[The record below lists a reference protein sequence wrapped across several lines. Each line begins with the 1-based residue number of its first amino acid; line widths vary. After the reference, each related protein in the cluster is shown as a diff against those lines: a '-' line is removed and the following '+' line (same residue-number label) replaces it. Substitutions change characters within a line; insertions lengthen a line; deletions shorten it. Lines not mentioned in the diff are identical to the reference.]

1 MKKSWFILILFFLIL
16 AINSNIVLADEKD
29 DKIRQLESQ
38 IEQYNQEIVKKQSE
52 AQSLSNQISI
62 FELQVKQTQAEIDA
76 TNLSIKQLT
85 SAINQKEKNISEKEK
100 EIEDKNVL
108 LARYLR
114 QVQRSDQG
122 SLLEFLLKNR
132 RFSDFFNDLNS
143 ISNIQNQIHDTL
155 LKIKDLKEKLVKEKD
170 DLESDKA
177 EQEQLKH
184 IQNKQKT
191 ALEAAKK
198 GKQKLLDQTKGQE
211 KTYQQLI
218 AKTRA
223 DIEAIKN
230 GINLGITHL
239 DTAENYANGHS
250 EELLGEAIKNFDRSK
265 LFIVSKVG
273 RTKLKHDDLIKSC
286 KESLQ
291 RIGTTYLD
299 LFLIHAPSLEI
310 PIEESMKA
318 MNELYDE
325 GLIKNIGV
333 SNFSVGRM
341 IDAQKYSRAK
351 IVANQLHLNLKYR
364 ETELK
369 GLIKHCQENDVMF
382 IAWRPVQKGTILDGN
397 IKIMEEMCK
406 KYDKTPSQI
415 AINWLISQDNIVTLS
430 KTRSLAHLQENLGA
444 IGWEMAKDDIERLR
458 VEFPDQ
464 QSVSDVVP
472 LV

>member
-62 FELQVKQTQAEIDA
+62 FDLQVNQTQAEIDA

-230 GINLGITHL
+230 QPYNLAMDFKMTFDEALSYALKASINTGVRPAFLMAILKIESDWGGNVGKGTWRTDMHPRDFNAFAAITSALGLNPDSTP
-239 DTAENYANGHS
+239 
-250 EELLGEAIKNFDRSK
+250 
-265 LFIVSKVG
+265 VSKKPSYGWGGAMGPAQFIPTTWILFEEAVAKLTGHNPPSPWNLEDAFTASGLMLAQSGANKQTYQSEYDAARIYIAGG
-273 RTKLKHDDLIKSC
+273 RWRTSPTARVYARNVMA
-286 KESLQ
+286 EAA
-291 RIGTTYLD
+291 RIQKD
-299 LFLIHAPSLEI
+299 I
-310 PIEESMKA
+310 
-318 MNELYDE
+318 
-325 GLIKNIGV
+325 NIL
-333 SNFSVGRM
+333 
-341 IDAQKYSRAK
+341 
-351 IVANQLHLNLKYR
+351 NQNK
-364 ETELK
+364 
-369 GLIKHCQENDVMF
+369 
-382 IAWRPVQKGTILDGN
+382 
-397 IKIMEEMCK
+397 
-406 KYDKTPSQI
+406 
-415 AINWLISQDNIVTLS
+415 
-430 KTRSLAHLQENLGA
+430 
-444 IGWEMAKDDIERLR
+444 
-458 VEFPDQ
+458 
-464 QSVSDVVP
+464 
-472 LV
+472 

>member
-16 AINSNIVLADEKD
+16 AINSNIVFADEKD

-230 GINLGITHL
+230 QPYNLAMDFKMTFDEALSYALKASINTGVRPAFLMAILKIESDWGGNVGKGTWRTDMHPRDFNAFTAITSALGLNPDSTP
-239 DTAENYANGHS
+239 
-250 EELLGEAIKNFDRSK
+250 
-265 LFIVSKVG
+265 VSKKPSYGWGGAMGPAQFIPTTWILFEEAVA
-273 RTKLKHDDLIKSC
+273 KLTGHNPPSPWNLEDAFTASGLMLA
-286 KESLQ
+286 ESGADKQ
-291 RIGTTYLD
+291 TY
-299 LFLIHAPSLEI
+299 AA
-310 PIEESMKA
+310 ESKA
-318 MNELYDE
+318 
-325 GLIKNIGV
+325 
-333 SNFSVGRM
+333 
-341 IDAQKYSRAK
+341 AK
-351 IVANQLHLNLKYR
+351 IY
-364 ETELK
+364 
-369 GLIKHCQENDVMF
+369 
-382 IAWRPVQKGTILDGN
+382 IAGGRWN
-397 IKIMEEMCK
+397 
-406 KYDKTPSQI
+406 
-415 AINWLISQDNIVTLS
+415 
-430 KTRSLAHLQENLGA
+430 RSLTARIYSNNV
-444 IGWEMAKDDIERLR
+444 MAEAARIQKDINILN
-458 VEFPDQ
+458 Q
-464 QSVSDVVP
+464 NK
-472 LV
+472 

>member
-230 GINLGITHL
+230 QPYNLAMDFKMTFDEALSYALKASINTGVRPAFLMAILKIESDWGGNVGKGTWRTDMHPRDFNAFAAITSALGLNPDSTP
-239 DTAENYANGHS
+239 
-250 EELLGEAIKNFDRSK
+250 
-265 LFIVSKVG
+265 VSKKPSYGWGGAMGPAQFIPTTWILFEEAVAKLTGHNPPSPWNLEDAFTASGLMLAQSGANKQTYQSEYDAARIYIAGG
-273 RTKLKHDDLIKSC
+273 RWRTSPTARVYARNVMA
-286 KESLQ
+286 EAA
-291 RIGTTYLD
+291 RIQKD
-299 LFLIHAPSLEI
+299 I
-310 PIEESMKA
+310 
-318 MNELYDE
+318 
-325 GLIKNIGV
+325 NIL
-333 SNFSVGRM
+333 
-341 IDAQKYSRAK
+341 
-351 IVANQLHLNLKYR
+351 NQNK
-364 ETELK
+364 
-369 GLIKHCQENDVMF
+369 
-382 IAWRPVQKGTILDGN
+382 
-397 IKIMEEMCK
+397 
-406 KYDKTPSQI
+406 
-415 AINWLISQDNIVTLS
+415 
-430 KTRSLAHLQENLGA
+430 
-444 IGWEMAKDDIERLR
+444 
-458 VEFPDQ
+458 
-464 QSVSDVVP
+464 
-472 LV
+472 

>member
-230 GINLGITHL
+230 QPYNLAMDFKMTFDEALSYALKASINTGVRPAFLMAILKIESDWGGNVGKGTWRTDMHPRDFNAFAAITSALGLNPDSTP
-239 DTAENYANGHS
+239 
-250 EELLGEAIKNFDRSK
+250 
-265 LFIVSKVG
+265 VSKKPSYGWGGAMGPAQFIPTTWILFEEAVA
-273 RTKLKHDDLIKSC
+273 KLTGHNPPSPWNLEDAFTASGLMLA
-286 KESLQ
+286 ESGADKQ
-291 RIGTTYLD
+291 TY
-299 LFLIHAPSLEI
+299 AA
-310 PIEESMKA
+310 ESKA
-318 MNELYDE
+318 
-325 GLIKNIGV
+325 
-333 SNFSVGRM
+333 
-341 IDAQKYSRAK
+341 AK
-351 IVANQLHLNLKYR
+351 IY
-364 ETELK
+364 
-369 GLIKHCQENDVMF
+369 
-382 IAWRPVQKGTILDGN
+382 IAGGRWN
-397 IKIMEEMCK
+397 
-406 KYDKTPSQI
+406 
-415 AINWLISQDNIVTLS
+415 
-430 KTRSLAHLQENLGA
+430 RSLTARIYSNNV
-444 IGWEMAKDDIERLR
+444 MAEAARIQKDINILN
-458 VEFPDQ
+458 Q
-464 QSVSDVVP
+464 NK
-472 LV
+472 

>member
-230 GINLGITHL
+230 QPYNLAMDFKMTFDEALSYALKASINTGVRPAFLMAILKIESDWGGNVGKGTWRTDMHPRDFNAFAAITSALGLNPDSTP
-239 DTAENYANGHS
+239 
-250 EELLGEAIKNFDRSK
+250 
-265 LFIVSKVG
+265 VSKKPSYGWGGAMGPAQFIPTTWILFEEAVAKLTGHNPPSPWNLEDAFTASGLMLAQSGANKQTYQSEYDAARIYIAGG
-273 RTKLKHDDLIKSC
+273 RWRTSPTARVYARNVMA
-286 KESLQ
+286 EAA
-291 RIGTTYLD
+291 RIQKD
-299 LFLIHAPSLEI
+299 I
-310 PIEESMKA
+310 
-318 MNELYDE
+318 
-325 GLIKNIGV
+325 NIL
-333 SNFSVGRM
+333 
-341 IDAQKYSRAK
+341 
-351 IVANQLHLNLKYR
+351 NQ
-364 ETELK
+364 
-369 GLIKHCQENDVMF
+369 
-382 IAWRPVQKGTILDGN
+382 
-397 IKIMEEMCK
+397 
-406 KYDKTPSQI
+406 
-415 AINWLISQDNIVTLS
+415 S
-430 KTRSLAHLQENLGA
+430 K
-444 IGWEMAKDDIERLR
+444 
-458 VEFPDQ
+458 
-464 QSVSDVVP
+464 
-472 LV
+472 

>member
-230 GINLGITHL
+230 QPYNLAMDFKMTFDEALSYALKAFINTGVRPAFLMAILKIESDWGGNVGKGTWRTDMHPRDFNAFTAITSALGLNPDSTP
-239 DTAENYANGHS
+239 
-250 EELLGEAIKNFDRSK
+250 
-265 LFIVSKVG
+265 VSKKPSYGWGGAMGPAQFIPTTWILFEEAVA
-273 RTKLKHDDLIKSC
+273 KLTGHNPPSPWNLEDAFTASGLMLA
-286 KESLQ
+286 ESGADKQ
-291 RIGTTYLD
+291 TY
-299 LFLIHAPSLEI
+299 AA
-310 PIEESMKA
+310 ESKA
-318 MNELYDE
+318 
-325 GLIKNIGV
+325 
-333 SNFSVGRM
+333 
-341 IDAQKYSRAK
+341 AK
-351 IVANQLHLNLKYR
+351 IY
-364 ETELK
+364 
-369 GLIKHCQENDVMF
+369 
-382 IAWRPVQKGTILDGN
+382 IAGGRWN
-397 IKIMEEMCK
+397 
-406 KYDKTPSQI
+406 
-415 AINWLISQDNIVTLS
+415 
-430 KTRSLAHLQENLGA
+430 RSLTARIYSNNV
-444 IGWEMAKDDIERLR
+444 MAEAARIQKDINILN
-458 VEFPDQ
+458 Q
-464 QSVSDVVP
+464 NK
-472 LV
+472 

>member
-132 RFSDFFNDLNS
+132 RFSDFFNYLNS

-230 GINLGITHL
+230 QPYNLAMDFKMTFDEALSYALKGSINTGVRPAFLMAILKIESDWGGNVGKGTWRTDMHPRDFNAFAAITSALGLNPDSTP
-239 DTAENYANGHS
+239 
-250 EELLGEAIKNFDRSK
+250 
-265 LFIVSKVG
+265 VSKKPSYGWGGAMGPAQFIPTTWILFEEAVA
-273 RTKLKHDDLIKSC
+273 KLTGHNPPSA
-286 KESLQ
+286 
-291 RIGTTYLD
+291 TY
-299 LFLIHAPSLEI
+299 F
-310 PIEESMKA
+310 
-318 MNELYDE
+318 
-325 GLIKNIGV
+325 
-333 SNFSVGRM
+333 
-341 IDAQKYSRAK
+341 
-351 IVANQLHLNLKYR
+351 
-364 ETELK
+364 
-369 GLIKHCQENDVMF
+369 
-382 IAWRPVQKGTILDGN
+382 
-397 IKIMEEMCK
+397 
-406 KYDKTPSQI
+406 
-415 AINWLISQDNIVTLS
+415 
-430 KTRSLAHLQENLGA
+430 
-444 IGWEMAKDDIERLR
+444 
-458 VEFPDQ
+458 
-464 QSVSDVVP
+464 
-472 LV
+472 